1 MLIYARGVKMT
12 PPRDSGLSPDL
23 QKEVAKANPKRLHR
37 WFDELEREGRVVLRT
52 SFLRTAVYAL
62 GAWVFVI
69 FITAGFIV
77 LPVSTWNPFAGD
89 RGISGWMQAGMGL
102 LFVAGLIL
110 FGFGALL
117 WTFVF
122 PVVRPRM
129 VVSRWG
135 IESIGSK
142 PGGVFTLFS
151 VAWADVVQLGGHF
164 TPTRWPFPP
173 ILQVMLTARAD
184 GVRRA
189 RWVRVSARASTV
201 VHGVNGMLR
210 GRRRDVLAFLVHAHA
225 AVRDAPE
232 PEDDRG

>member
-1 MLIYARGVKMT
+1 MLIYARGVTMT
-12 PPRDSGLSPDL
+12 PPRGSGLSQDL

-89 RGISGWMQAGMGL
+89 RGIGGWMQAGMGL
-102 LFVAGLIL
+102 LFVAGFLL
-110 FGFGALL
+110 FGLGALL

-122 PVVRPRM
+122 PIVRPRT

-142 PGGVFTLFS
+142 PGGVFTLFA
-151 VAWADVVQLGGHF
+151 VAWTDVVHVGGQF
-164 TPTRWPFPP
+164 TATRWPFPP
-173 ILQVMLTARAD
+173 VLHVMVTARAD

-189 RWVRVSARASTV
+189 RWVRSRAQGSTV

-232 PEDDRG
+232 PDDDRG